1 MGAVFLFCCR
11 VKRLIIYLQM
21 KKFGYIVIGK
31 GLMGSAAARYLSGW
45 GETAVIGPDEPA
57 NWQTH
62 PGVFASHY
70 DQGRITRRLSKDV
83 VWSELAQAAIA
94 QYPTL
99 EAASG
104 ISFHGPSGGLYVAPD
119 PNDAYFQ
126 LADGWGQQQGVN
138 CARLSPAERQARFP
152 FLDFPAGWPALWE
165 GPPAGYINP
174 RDLIEAQLAGARQQG
189 ATVIGETAVTLHR
202 DANSVR
208 VVTDAGQTCRAD
220 KVLLATGAFSNCF
233 DLLPRP
239 LPLRVKSEIIIL
251 AEVGEAEVERLA
263 GMPTVIYEIESD
275 VLNDIYL
282 LPPIRYPDGRFYLKM
297 GCNTAVDQTLTTLA
311 EMRRWMIAGESD
323 RMLAPMRAAL
333 QSIIPDLRANSFQT
347 KRCLITYTPHGKP
360 YIDALQPGRL
370 YAVTGGN
377 GSSAKSSDSLGR
389 MAAELMHEGHWS
401 FNLEPALFKIPDS
414 A

>member
-1 MGAVFLFCCR
+1 MEKYR
-11 VKRLIIYLQM
+11 
-21 KKFGYIVIGK
+21 YIVIGK
-31 GLMGSAAARYLSGW
+31 GLMGSAATRYLSGW
-45 GETAVIGPDEPA
+45 GATAVIGPDEPTD
-57 NWQTH
+57 WQTH

-83 VWSELAQAAIA
+83 IWSELAQAAIA
-94 QYPTL
+94 QYPYL

-104 ISFHGPSGGLYVAPD
+104 IVFHRSTGGLYVAPD
-119 PNDAYFQ
+119 PDDAYFQ
-126 LADGWGQQQGVN
+126 LADGWGRQQAVDYT
-138 CARLSPAERQARFP
+138 RLTPAERQARFP

-174 RDLIEAQLAGARQQG
+174 RDLIKAQLDVARQQG
-189 ATVIGETAVTLHR
+189 ATVIGETAVSIHL
-202 DANSVR
+202 DANSAR
-208 VVTDAGQTCRAD
+208 VVTDANQTYQAD

-251 AEVGEAEVERLA
+251 AEVGEVEVERLG

-275 VLNDIYL
+275 LLNDIYL

-297 GCNTAVDQTLTTLA
+297 GCNTAVDQTLSTLE
-311 EMRRWMIAGESD
+311 EMRRWMIAGKSD
-323 RMLAPMRAAL
+323 RMLVPMRAAL
-333 QSIIPDLRANSFQT
+333 ESIIPGLQANSFHT

-360 YIDALQPGRL
+360 YIDVLQPGQL
-370 YAVTGGN
+370 YVATGGN

-389 MAAELMHEGHWS
+389 MAAELVHQGRWS
-401 FNLEPALFKIPDS
+401 FDLDPALFKIPDS